1 MPALPWISL
10 EAPDPGAELIVMAS
24 KLPLRAHGDIPRFLR
39 ETWRVRRQLT
49 RSPGLVGYSL
59 DAQLVAKTF
68 WTVSAWESRPEL
80 GAFDRASPHAN
91 AKDVLRSAMM
101 PSTFVMWRC
110 RPEDLPISWS
120 EVRLRVAASEA
131 KRA

>member
-10 EAPDPGAELIVMAS
+10 EAPDPAAELIVMAS
-24 KLPLRAHGDIPRFLR
+24 KLPLRSHGDIPRFLR

-68 WTVSAWESRPEL
+68 WTVSAWESRPAL

-91 AKDVLRSAMM
+91 AKNVLRSAMM

-110 RPEDLPISWS
+110 RAHDLPISWS
-120 EVRLRVAASEA
+120 EVRAQIAATEA
-131 KRA
+131 GRT